1 MKKLLFA
8 FILIVS
14 VNLSMAQVA
23 NHAIGL
29 RLGGGNGFG
38 TEISY
43 QHGLGDLHRLEFDLG
58 IQSPPDA
65 NAWGLSGL
73 YQWVWKID
81 DGFNWF
87 AGVGGRIGSWTY
99 NRSYLGTRSGGTFL
113 AAAGDIGI
121 EYSFPVGIQLSL
133 DARPAINII
142 NSGDA
147 YNSNVAFS
155 IRYQF

>member
-1 MKKLLFA
+1 MKKLLAA
-8 FILIVS
+8 FILIIT
-14 VNLSMAQVA
+14 VNLSQAQIA
-23 NHAIGL
+23 AHALGL

-43 QHGLGDLHRLEFDLG
+43 QHGLGDLNRLEFDLG
-58 IQSPPDA
+58 FQSPPDA
-65 NAWGLSGL
+65 NAWGLTGL

-87 AGVGGRIGSWTY
+87 AGVGGRIGSWSY
-99 NRSYLGTRSGGTFL
+99 NNNYLGTRRGGIFL

-121 EYSFPVGIQLSL
+121 EYAFPVGIQLAL
-133 DARPAINII
+133 DARPTINLI
-142 NSGDA
+142 NSGDS
-147 YNSNVAFS
+147 YNSNIAFS